1 MINIGNKERKMA
13 KRIGID
19 VGGTNVK
26 IALVDDNGKII
37 YSNSVPTYAKMGYE
51 YTVNNIKQAIRD
63 LMKETNTTTSDI
75 EGIGFDF
82 PGQVDCKTGVVKL
95 APNIPGWVN
104 VPIAQMIE
112 DEFHIPTRID
122 NDVRCA
128 ALGELKF
135 GAGRGCE
142 NFICITVG
150 TGIGSGIVINGKV
163 VRGATNAAGE
173 LGHIKLQMNG
183 GPICG
188 CGDTGCLEAFASG
201 PAIVAMAQDYIKGGK
216 STKFREMAAAEG
228 GEITPYMVAKAAEE
242 GDPVA
247 KRIFE
252 IVGEYIGIG
261 LTSVINLLNPERVI
275 IGGGVAESGELLLA
289 PIRKTIKER
298 AMVVAGNAVE
308 IVPAQLGNSAGV
320 IGASMLIEG

>member
-1 MINIGNKERKMA
+1 MA

-51 YTVNNIKQAIRD
+51 YTVNNIKQAIKD
-63 LMKETNTTTSDI
+63 LMKETNTTPSDI

-163 VRGATNAAGE
+163 ARGATNAAGE

-201 PAIVAMAQDYIKGGK
+201 PAIVAMAQEYIKGGK
-216 STKFREMAAAEG
+216 STKFREMAAVEG

-275 IGGGVAESGELLLA
+275 IGGGVAESGELLLG

>member
-1 MINIGNKERKMA
+1 MA

-51 YTVNNIKQAIRD
+51 YTVNNIKQAIKD
-63 LMKETNTTTSDI
+63 LMKETNTTPSDI

-201 PAIVAMAQDYIKGGK
+201 PAIVAMAQEYIKGGK

-228 GEITPYMVAKAAEE
+228 GEITPYMAAKAAEE

-275 IGGGVAESGELLLA
+275 IGGGVAESGELLLG